1 LGIASRARH
10 YQLVSRTQM
19 TVLTF
24 QGHLDNMARQVE
36 LAKG

>member
-1 LGIASRARH
+1 
-10 YQLVSRTQM
+10 M

-24 QGHLDNMARQVE
+24 QGYLNNMARAAVARQVE